1 MQSAEARD
9 ARAAENFAT
18 SSVQV
23 SVRSFRHVL
32 IVAARRARANLRLNR
47 LETEPPVAE
56 EFPVSSLLSHVILE
70 NRSEAT
76 ERLRALRTRSVS
88 VDKRHTEID
97 HRTSACIAGYVKQ
110 PLVTGIRLTLPQ

>member
-1 MQSAEARD
+1 MNAG
-9 ARAAENFAT
+9 AAANFAA

-23 SVRSFRHVL
+23 SFRSFRHVL

-88 VDKRHTEID
+88 VDKRHTETIIELPPAS
-97 HRTSACIAGYVKQ
+97 RATSSSHLSPGY
-110 PLVTGIRLTLPQ
+110 G